1 MKRPRMF
8 YLVAAWCCLALL
20 MQTSYLVRLAR
31 TYQAAGEPVPGLW
44 SILPLVAVGFVVWQT
59 VGLVRLRFFN
69 RWFAVVFLVWWA
81 IALIWNATIVLPR
94 PTVKLLP
101 ASVFF
106 SVLVA
111 FNLLSAWCLSRRTFR
126 EFSVQFVAE
135 RDKEKHSRMMQKVSQ
150 KQILED
156 IRSQSARR

>member
-20 MQTSYLVRLAR
+20 LHTSYLVRLAG

-44 SILPLVAVGFVVWQT
+44 SILPLVAVGFLVWQT
-59 VGLVRLRFFN
+59 VGLVRLRLFN

-81 IALIWNATIVLPR
+81 IALIWNATIILPR
-94 PTVKLLP
+94 PTVKLFP
-101 ASVFF
+101 AIGLF
-106 SVLVA
+106 SVLVTV
-111 FNLLSAWCLSRRTFR
+111 NLLSAWYLSRRTFR

-135 RDKEKHSRMMQKVSQ
+135 RDEEKHSRMMQKVSQ
-150 KQILED
+150 KKILD
-156 IRSQSARR
+156 DLRS